1 MTRLIGISGSLR
13 RHSYHSGL
21 LRAARELAPDG
32 VEVRIA
38 SIADI
43 PLYNQDIEDSEGIPA
58 AVVQLKE
65 AFAAADGLL
74 IGSPEYNG
82 SLPGVLKNAVD
93 WLSRPPADIARV
105 FRGKPL
111 AVLGATPGA
120 LATAQAQNAWLPV
133 FRALGCQL
141 WAGGR
146 VGLAGASAL
155 FDNEGNLADAASRE
169 SLVKFIAGFAKFV
182 AATRQ

>member
-13 RHSYHSGL
+13 QHSYHSGL
-21 LRAARELAPDG
+21 LRAARQLAPDG
-32 VEVRIA
+32 VEVQIA

-43 PLYNQDIEDSEGIPA
+43 PLYNQDIEDSDGIPA

-65 AFAAADGLL
+65 AFATADGLL
-74 IGSPEYNG
+74 IASPEYNG
-82 SLPGVLKNAVD
+82 SLPGVLKNAID

-111 AVLGATPGA
+111 ALLGATPGT
-120 LATAQAQNAWLPV
+120 LATAQVQNAWLPV

-146 VGLAGASAL
+146 LGLAGAGGL
-155 FDNEGNLADAASRE
+155 FDPQGELSDADSRDAL
-169 SLVKFIAGFAKFV
+169 SKFIAGFAEF
-182 AATRQ
+182 ASA